1 MEVINTSGRR
11 KKAIARAYLSEGKGN
26 ITINKRDYKDYFTTG
41 VMQYKVQQPFEL
53 TETTGKYDV
62 KINVDGGGTTGQVEA
77 ARLAIV
83 KALITINP
91 EWKPVL
97 KEQGL
102 TTRDPR
108 MVERKKY
115 GQPKARKK
123 FQFSKR

>member
-53 TETTGKYDV
+53 TETSGKYDV

-97 KEQGL
+97 KAEGL